1 MKKIMLLIASA
12 LFLMCGCEEETDPHY
27 KKPEW
32 LNGPLFDQI
41 KSTGKYD
48 SFVKAAEHSGY
59 DEFLNSRQMFTVFVP
74 TNEAFDKYLGN
85 VGASS
90 IKDLNKEE
98 VYDLLEFHTLA
109 NAWDSTKMGGKY
121 SWGYWGDNPNNFRTE
136 CLYQPPI
143 YQASNKH
150 VSPQRTFLL
159 LFSDAYFRNNG
170 FSAIDYE
177 TFYPETEWTGYN
189 INNAA
194 ILQKEKTAE
203 NGFYYVIDH
212 VMPPKTTA
220 DRVIDEHDEFSLFK
234 KMADRFVQY
243 ENFPEAAEEKEQYDS
258 LYQKSYALNFDLA
271 DDWISDND
279 PNGYFHV
286 YNTAFVPTNAS
297 IESYFADQFPAF
309 ASVED
314 VPNILA
320 KYFVEAHLQPNK
332 KYFPSVLNRENPLN
346 DFSDPI
352 DYELNSDI
360 ISAELS
366 SNAIIYGV
374 DRVIN
379 SNAFETVSGPIIK
392 NPEYRIFTMM
402 LEISG
407 EISSFFKQEIGHVVF
422 VLSNEKLTDLGF
434 NYYQGDPTDF
444 SDDRIYRNNE
454 ELTNEE
460 IKRFLEN
467 YVSITSKEVDG
478 QEDRFIKTKSDQY
491 FQVGGGQVNGPV
503 SGADILSTYESSNG
517 TVFELDQDITPQS
530 EYTIEDYLNSHKS
543 QYSEFIALCDSAGML
558 NNQGDLK
565 KISVFSGVTLLL
577 PNNEAVTA
585 IKNDYIPDDATS
597 ETYDYKSLVN
607 YMVISEKVLFTDQN
621 IDQASYGTDLFVGG
635 SRRGISVSVANEQ
648 ITLNDHQGQQISIT
662 PGPTSNIL
670 TSNGVVHVTDK
681 AVLY

>member
-194 ILQKEKTAE
+194 ILKKEKTAE

-212 VMPPKTTA
+212 VI
-220 DRVIDEHDEFSLFK
+220 DR
-234 KMADRFVQY
+234 
-243 ENFPEAAEEKEQYDS
+243 
-258 LYQKSYALNFDLA
+258 KS
-271 DDWISDND
+271 
-279 PNGYFHV
+279 
-286 YNTAFVPTNAS
+286 
-297 IESYFADQFPAF
+297 
-309 ASVED
+309 
-314 VPNILA
+314 
-320 KYFVEAHLQPNK
+320 
-332 KYFPSVLNRENPLN
+332 
-346 DFSDPI
+346 
-352 DYELNSDI
+352 
-360 ISAELS
+360 
-366 SNAIIYGV
+366 
-374 DRVIN
+374 
-379 SNAFETVSGPIIK
+379 
-392 NPEYRIFTMM
+392 
-402 LEISG
+402 
-407 EISSFFKQEIGHVVF
+407 VV
-422 VLSNEKLTDLGF
+422 
-434 NYYQGDPTDF
+434 
-444 SDDRIYRNNE
+444 
-454 ELTNEE
+454 
-460 IKRFLEN
+460 
-467 YVSITSKEVDG
+467 
-478 QEDRFIKTKSDQY
+478 
-491 FQVGGGQVNGPV
+491 
-503 SGADILSTYESSNG
+503 
-517 TVFELDQDITPQS
+517 
-530 EYTIEDYLNSHKS
+530 
-543 QYSEFIALCDSAGML
+543 
-558 NNQGDLK
+558 
-565 KISVFSGVTLLL
+565 
-577 PNNEAVTA
+577 
-585 IKNDYIPDDATS
+585 
-597 ETYDYKSLVN
+597 
-607 YMVISEKVLFTDQN
+607 
-621 IDQASYGTDLFVGG
+621 
-635 SRRGISVSVANEQ
+635 
-648 ITLNDHQGQQISIT
+648 
-662 PGPTSNIL
+662 
-670 TSNGVVHVTDK
+670 
-681 AVLY
+681 